1 MYAIIKISW
10 FSSFSENAEAVMP
23 TSRKSHWVSLY
34 LQLTLLHCFDSVAHV
49 NVVPPFAVGNLR
61 QNKPGA
67 ATA

>member
-1 MYAIIKISW
+1 MYAIIKIFW
-10 FSSFSENAEAVMP
+10 FSSFSENAED
-23 TSRKSHWVSLY
+23 RKSHWVSLY
-34 LQLTLLHCFDSVAHV
+34 LQLALLHCFDLVAHV